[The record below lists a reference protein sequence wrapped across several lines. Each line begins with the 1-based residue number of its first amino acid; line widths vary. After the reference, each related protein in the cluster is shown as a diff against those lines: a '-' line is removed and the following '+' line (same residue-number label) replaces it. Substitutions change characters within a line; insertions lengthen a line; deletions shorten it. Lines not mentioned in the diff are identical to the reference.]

1 MINVPD
7 QNVEHIKEIRVS
19 KSLPFNGKDKLGL
32 LKGCKIYA
40 VPLLL
45 LFGLVEESSR
55 HKVNSGENAMLT
67 LYFNFFCC

>member
-1 MINVPD
+1 M
-7 QNVEHIKEIRVS
+7 
-19 KSLPFNGKDKLGL
+19 

-67 LYFNFFCC
+67 LYLISFVVEMKYHMKPFGGKYMIKLECKLGQHGGSKKV